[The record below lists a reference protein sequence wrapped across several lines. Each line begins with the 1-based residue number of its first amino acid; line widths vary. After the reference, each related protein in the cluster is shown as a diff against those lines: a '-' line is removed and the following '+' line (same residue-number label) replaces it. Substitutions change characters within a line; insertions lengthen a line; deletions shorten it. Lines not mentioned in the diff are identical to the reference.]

1 MTTAGV
7 ITAITVTEDFKAI
20 IMKHILNAISIL
32 LSAIVGFTHIA
43 IVHIICIVWT
53 FQLNP
58 ETRWRG
64 KNGRRAKGKF
74 LSRYKSWYKI
84 IKNSYKYFN

>member
-1 MTTAGV
+1 
-7 ITAITVTEDFKAI
+7 
-20 IMKHILNAISIL
+20 MKHILNAISIL
-32 LSAIVGFTHIA
+32 LSAIVGFIYIVITH
-43 IVHIICIVWT
+43 VLTIIWT

-64 KNGRRAKGKF
+64 ANGRRAKGKF
-74 LSRYKSWYKI
+74 SSRYKSWYKI